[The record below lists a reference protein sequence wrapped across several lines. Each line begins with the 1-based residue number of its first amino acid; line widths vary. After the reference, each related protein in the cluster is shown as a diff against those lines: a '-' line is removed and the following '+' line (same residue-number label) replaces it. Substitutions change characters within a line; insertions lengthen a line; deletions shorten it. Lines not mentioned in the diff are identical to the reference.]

1 MSEPPISDPEAT
13 RADPVNPWNTPG
25 AQIGKYR
32 IERLLGK
39 GGMGAV
45 YLATQTD
52 LGRRVVMKTMTRGE
66 DSPVLVERFRREALA
81 AARITSDHA
90 VKVYDWGIAGTSHYI
105 VMEYV
110 SGKAVNEL
118 LVERGRL
125 PLEEACKIVL
135 DAARGLKAAHDLGI
149 LHRDV
154 KPGNLMMTAEGR
166 VKVADF
172 GLAKGVR
179 SEGSATLTADGS
191 TLGSPAYMAPEQA
204 EGLRNLDARADIYAL
219 GVTFY
224 ELLVGVR
231 PFAGRS
237 LFEIQ
242 KQKEAGTFAP
252 LGKVAPTI
260 FPEVEK
266 LIVSMMAKEKE
277 SRPATMK
284 DVIERLEA
292 ALAQGGGAGLS
303 VPVLSAVQST
313 APGATVATITHDP
326 VQKGDLAPSTRLGR
340 YVITRLLGRGGMGAV
355 YLAKQVDLQRD
366 LVIKVMSADKASEPG
381 LVERLKREAAAA
393 ARIESDF
400 VVRVYDAGVENG
412 IPFIAMEYVDGSSL
426 AQIVQRKGRLS
437 ALEATRA
444 IMGAARGLKAAH
456 DLGVLHRD
464 VKPANILVSKTGKVK
479 VADFGV
485 AKLDSESQLTV
496 PGTLLGTPIY
506 AAPEQLDAQPVDARA
521 DVFSLGVT
529 YYHLIT
535 GEVPFAGTTAIQVLR
550 SRLAPVIPPSK
561 RVGELPQLVE
571 SACLKLMAN
580 EPADRP
586 ADMAGVIELLQP
598 IIAALQ
604 AAEPPKGPP
613 AQTPARVGGTPSAQ
627 VKAKATPSARVA
639 AARPAGR
646 AVAPAPAARPA
657 WQVPALAGG
666 AAVLVIGIVLG
677 VASHKPPPDVAIAPS
692 DPPPV
697 APPVPTPPVPPPV
710 APTPQGALVAPT
722 PPTQPPVVAPPP
734 APPVPAPPPPPPP
747 DPPPP
752 AAPPPPPPPPP
763 GPTPEEMKE
772 AEAREQLLK
781 ARSQP
786 LSESAEGLQR
796 VGSFYPG
803 TKAAQAA
810 ADELTWVNGL
820 MDELDKRLKA
830 SDAAAWN
837 LDFEGAEKPLA
848 QLERALVDTYTGELT
863 RRSGLAGPD
872 ARIASAQDA
881 IKRKRTD
888 LDTLKQM
895 AKNLHD
901 AVKDMSQ
908 QSVLRDAALLKW
920 RPPSD
925 KLKKLRDAETAL
937 TKRLGDSWHD
947 DDDATVE
954 AVLGAVEA
962 LRKASKGASAPSS
975 ANLLPQLIHA
985 VDPKDKGTLSD
996 DAKIAVSLAA
1006 GYYGRPI
1013 PPPLE
1018 VTDPTAKTT
1027 LDACCKILKITAPTV
1042 SSQRPED
1049 ERGGPSDRGGQE
1061 GPPERGGDRPP
1072 PR

>member
-1 MSEPPISDPEAT
+1 MSEPPITDPDAT
-13 RADPVNPWNTPG
+13 KADPVNPWATPG

-45 YLATQTD
+45 YLATQLD
-52 LGRRVVMKTMTRGE
+52 LGRRVVIKTMTRGE

-90 VKVYDWGIAGTSHYI
+90 VKVYDWGTAGSSHYI

-118 LVERGRL
+118 LVERGRI
-125 PLEEACKIVL
+125 PVEEASKIVL
-135 DAARGLKAAHDLGI
+135 DAARGLRAAHELGI

-204 EGLRNLDARADIYAL
+204 EGSPTLDARADVYAL

-252 LGKVAPTI
+252 LWKVVPTI

-266 LIVSMMAKEKE
+266 LVVSMIAKEKE
-277 SRPATMK
+277 KRPATMK

-292 ALAQGGGAGLS
+292 ALARGGSAPGPSAPL
-303 VPVLSAVQST
+303 LAAVQST
-313 APGATVATITHDP
+313 APGATVATITREP
-326 VQKGDLAPSTRLGR
+326 IQKGDLAPSTRLGR

-366 LVIKVMSADKASEPG
+366 LVVKVMSADKANEPG

-444 IMGAARGLKAAH
+444 IIGAARGLKAAH
-456 DLGVLHRD
+456 ELGVLHRD

-485 AKLDSESQLTV
+485 AKVDSESQLTA
-496 PGTLLGTPIY
+496 PGTLLGTPVY
-506 AAPEQLDAQPVDARA
+506 AAPEQLDALPVDARA

-529 YYHLIT
+529 YYHLLT
-535 GEVPFAGTTAIQVLR
+535 GEVPYAGTTAIQVLK
-550 SRLAPVIPPSK
+550 SRLAPVVPPSK
-561 RVGELPQLVE
+561 RVDELPALVE
-571 SACLKLMAN
+571 SACLQLMAN

-586 ADMAGVIELLQP
+586 ADMAAVIELLQP
-598 IIAALQ
+598 LISALQ
-604 AAEPPKGPP
+604 IKGKP
-613 AQTPARVGGTPSAQ
+613 TPSA
-627 VKAKATPSARVA
+627 VVRA
-639 AARPAGR
+639 AAVGASAARAGAAPAG
-646 AVAPAPAARPA
+646 AARPA
-657 WQVPALAGG
+657 WQVPALVGG
-666 AAVLVIGIVLG
+666 ATVLVLGIVFG
-677 VASHKPPPDVAIAPS
+677 IASHKPPEVAVAP
-692 DPPPV
+692 DPPPAV
-697 APPVPTPPVPPPV
+697 
-710 APTPQGALVAPT
+710 
-722 PPTQPPVVAPPP
+722 
-734 APPVPAPPPPPPP
+734 APPVPAPPVAPPLASAPPAALVVPPTPPQAPPAAPPPAAPLPLASPPAPPPVAPPPP

-752 AAPPPPPPPPP
+752 AAPPPPPP
-763 GPTPEEMKE
+763 GPTPEER
-772 AEAREQLLK
+772 AEAAALELLLR
-781 ARSQP
+781 ART
-786 LSESAEGLQR
+786 LSLPDSADALQR
-796 VGSFYPG
+796 VSSLYPR
-803 TKAAQAA
+803 TKAAGAA
-810 ADELTWVNGL
+810 ADELTYVNGL
-820 MDELDKRLKA
+820 ADELDRKLKL
-830 SDAAAWN
+830 SDASAQK
-837 LDFEGAEKPLA
+837 LDLAGAEKPLA
-848 QLERALVDTYTGELT
+848 DLERALRDTYTIELT

-872 ARIASAQDA
+872 TRIVSAQDS
-881 IKRKRTD
+881 IKRQRTD
-888 LDTLKQM
+888 LDALRQ
-895 AKNLHD
+895 AENNLRT
-901 AVKDMSQ
+901 AVKAMVPPASTTLLD
-908 QSVLRDAALLKW
+908 ALLKW
-920 RPPSD
+920 TPPPSD
-925 KLKKLRDAETAL
+925 KLKKLHESENAL
-937 TKRLGDSWHD
+937 RKKLGDSWRD
-947 DDDATVE
+947 DDVATIDAIFRS
-954 AVLGAVEA
+954 GAA
-962 LRKASKGASAPSS
+962 LKKASRGGTAPSS
-975 ANLLPQLIHA
+975 ANVLPKLIQA
-985 VDPKDKGTLSD
+985 VDPRDKGTLPD
-996 DAKIAVSLAA
+996 DAKIGVSLVA
-1006 GYYGRPI
+1006 GYYSKPI

-1018 VTDPTAKTT
+1018 VKDPTARAT
-1027 LDACCKILKITAPTV
+1027 LAACCKMLGISAPTV
-1042 SSQRPED
+1042 STQRPED
-1049 ERGGPSDRGGQE
+1049 DRNGPPDRGQDGPPDRGGQQ
-1061 GPPERGGDRPP
+1061 GPPDRPP
-1072 PR
+1072 PPR